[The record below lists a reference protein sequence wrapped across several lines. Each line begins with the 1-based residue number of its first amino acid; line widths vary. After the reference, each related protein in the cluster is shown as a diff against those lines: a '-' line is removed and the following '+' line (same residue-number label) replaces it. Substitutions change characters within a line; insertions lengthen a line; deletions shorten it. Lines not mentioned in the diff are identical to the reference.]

1 MADDDEE
8 VLDEGAGIMYVR
20 KEIYNKLKGAKE
32 VKKEDVEE
40 LVQIDGIPDEEIMVP
55 VDMKAVG
62 ESFEDIEQ
70 MITKLGAKGT
80 IEAFVKARELFEK
93 NEDGEPEE
101 ERAKEMT
108 AQEWR
113 TVLEEDEMDEGEE
126 EEFPFGFEGEEEE
139 LLGLEEG
146 EEELED
152 DDGEAEEPP
161 AKKAKT

>member
-1 MADDDEE
+1 
-8 VLDEGAGIMYVR
+8 
-20 KEIYNKLKGAKE
+20 
-32 VKKEDVEE
+32 
-40 LVQIDGIPDEEIMVP
+40 MVP

-80 IEAFVKARELFEK
+80 IDAFVKARELFEK

-108 AQEWR
+108 AKKWR
-113 TVLEEDEMDEGEE
+113 EVLEEDEMDEGEE

-139 LLGLEEG
+139 LLDLEGG
-146 EEELED
+146 EEEIEDDD

-161 AKKAKT
+161 AKK